1 MTSPDN
7 SQGGAGAPSGSG
19 ESGSHAARLLI
30 IEDES
35 LQRGL
40 ISRIGSA
47 AGFLPTV
54 SRSLGEAAAQL
65 QEGSFDCIT
74 LDLSM
79 GGEHGITDG
88 LRLLEKLQC
97 KAPIII
103 VSGATSTQLQL
114 TSSIGKSLKLNVCE
128 TISKPLDPAMLRKA
142 LANVKAKLN
151 R

>member
-1 MTSPDN
+1 MMSPDN
-7 SQGGAGAPSGSG
+7 VQQGGGPASGDGGTQAP
-19 ESGSHAARLLI
+19 RLLI

-47 AGFLPTV
+47 AGFVPTI
-54 SRSLGEAAAQL
+54 SRSLDEAAAQL
-65 QEGSFDCIT
+65 QESSFDCIT
-74 LDLSM
+74 LDLSL

-88 LRLLEKLQC
+88 LRLLEKLHC
-97 KAPIII
+97 KTPIII

>member
-1 MTSPDN
+1 VTSSDN
-7 SQGGAGAPSGSG
+7 VQHGGGPAPGSG
-19 ESGSHAARLLI
+19 DGGEQAPRLLI

-47 AGFLPTV
+47 AGFVPTI
-54 SRSLGEAAAQL
+54 SRSLDEAAARL
-65 QEGSFDCIT
+65 QESSFDCIT
-74 LDLSM
+74 LDLSL

-88 LRLLEKLQC
+88 LRLLEKLHC
-97 KAPIII
+97 KTPIII

-128 TISKPLDPAMLRKA
+128 TIAKPLDPSVLRAA
-142 LANVKAKLN
+142 LAKVKTKL
-151 R
+151 RG

>member
-1 MTSPDN
+1 MTSSDN
-7 SQGGAGAPSGSG
+7 VQHGGGPAPGSG
-19 ESGSHAARLLI
+19 DNQAPRLLI

-47 AGFLPTV
+47 AGFVPTI
-54 SRSLGEAAAQL
+54 SRSLDEAAARL
-65 QEGSFDCIT
+65 QESSFDCIT
-74 LDLSM
+74 LDLSL

-88 LRLLEKLQC
+88 LRLLEKLHC
-97 KAPIII
+97 KTPTII

-128 TISKPLDPAMLRKA
+128 TIAKPLDPSMLRKA
-142 LANVKAKLN
+142 LANVRAKLK